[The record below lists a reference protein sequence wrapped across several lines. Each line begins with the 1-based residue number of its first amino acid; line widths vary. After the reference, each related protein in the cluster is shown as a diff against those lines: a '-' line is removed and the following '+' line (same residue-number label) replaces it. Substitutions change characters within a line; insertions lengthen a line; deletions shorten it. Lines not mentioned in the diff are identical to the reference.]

1 MRRKAY
7 VLAHD
12 RRETPVNPVRTQDRM
27 WHDIG
32 LPAETI
38 EIRTEV
44 RRAVEERVAPYAREI
59 GQREESVDSFP
70 WKAFRGLAEAGV
82 FALPFD
88 SEFGR
93 GLTYPFLATCT
104 ATEEIA
110 YHSSSM
116 AGVYDGQCILVPKAL
131 SFATPDLR
139 SHLIPRLVSGE
150 TVFAFATTEPDASS
164 DLSVEAM
171 QTTADETPEGFVV
184 NGRKRWIT
192 NSPVA
197 DWVTVLCR
205 TGRGMTM
212 LAIELKNSQGI
223 RVGAP
228 DLKMGHR
235 GQLTADIV
243 FEDVT
248 VPASNVLGQPGNG
261 LPVAL
266 ATLTY
271 GRIGIAAA
279 GVGVAQA
286 ALDLAV
292 ERMRTRSLFGK
303 PLGAMQHWQY
313 RLADRATEVEC
324 ARALYQKAA
333 LRIDSGESF
342 AEPEAAMAKIFAT
355 RLAADLARDA
365 IQVFGGYGFARQVS
379 ETGETFRLEELYR
392 DAKILEIFEGANEVL
407 QWVIA
412 RQLIGRDITG

>member
-1 MRRKAY
+1 MN
-7 VLAHD
+7 V
-12 RRETPVNPVRTQDRM
+12 PRTQDRI
-27 WHDIG
+27 WHDVG
-32 LPAETI
+32 VPAETV
-38 EIRTEV
+38 ELRGEV
-44 RRAVEERVAPYAREI
+44 RFAVEKAVTPYAAEI
-59 GQREESVDSFP
+59 GQREESADSFP
-70 WKAFRGLAEAGV
+70 WKAFRGLADAGV
-82 FALPFD
+82 FAIPFGAD
-88 SEFGR
+88 FGR
-93 GLTYPFLATCT
+93 GLKYPLLGTCT

-131 SFATPDLR
+131 SFGSNELQEK
-139 SHLIPRLVSGE
+139 LIPGLVSGHL
-150 TVFAFATTEPDASS
+150 VFAFATTEPDASS

-171 QTTADETPEGFVV
+171 QTVADETADGFVV

-197 DWVTVLCR
+197 DWVAVLCR
-205 TGRGMTM
+205 SGRGMTM
-212 LAIELKNSQGI
+212 LAVDVKHSPGI
-223 RVGAP
+223 RIGAP

-243 FEDVT
+243 FENVV
-248 VPASNVLGQPGNG
+248 VPRANVLGEPGSG
-261 LPVAL
+261 LSVAL
-266 ATLTY
+266 ATLAY

-292 ERMRTRSLFGK
+292 ERMRTRHVFGK

-313 RLADRATEVEC
+313 RLAERATELEC
-324 ARALYQKAA
+324 ARTLYQKAA
-333 LRIDSGESF
+333 LRVDSGDRF
-342 AEPEAAMAKIFAT
+342 AEPEASMAKSFAT
-355 RLAADLARDA
+355 RLAGDMARDA
-365 IQVFGGYGFARQVS
+365 IQVYGGYGFARQVA

-412 RQLIGRDITG
+412 RQLIGRDVTG